1 MRLLWHLFGR
11 RIMPE
16 CFLALAASCPV
27 QAGILS
33 WVHRILHSALCTLLT
48 ALPYSSLLS
57 ALCRLYSNSAEAC
70 DYPSVRSS
78 QRSTATFQAA
88 LVKYRMLVSTQNKT
102 LLSPFLYFLR
112 SSKLSGPPAN
122 FSIRSAGRTIVLA
135 GLHGPV
141 EKIPDIST
149 SDITL
154 AF

>member
-1 MRLLWHLFGR
+1 MASVWPENHARVLPGTGG
-11 RIMPE
+11 IMPS
-16 CFLALAASCPV
+16 ASWHPLLG
-27 QAGILS
+27 A
-33 WVHRILHSALCTLLT
+33 RDTALCTLLA

-57 ALCRLYSNSAEAC
+57 ALCRLYSNLPEAC
-70 DYPSVRSS
+70 DYPSDRSS

-112 SSKLSGPPAN
+112 SNKLSGPPAN

-135 GLHGPV
+135 GLHGPA